1 MTDVAAPA
9 PARPRKL
16 KAQYEVVGDR
26 LRVFR
31 RRRQWF
37 ASVFMALWLTGWTV
51 GCVVLA
57 AVVVQQREVFMLLF
71 AVPFWAAWFFV
82 AAMLIGQLLNFE
94 EFELDR
100 EGARH
105 RAQALVVLSRR
116 ELPLWELRT
125 VEVAAWQRSENSD
138 SPPEVGLVF
147 RTWGRP
153 LRVFA
158 GLPEA
163 ELRWLADQLTKVLDV
178 VRRATQSADLPDM
191 LAKSTDDAELPLQLA
206 PSDMEVPPPSDC
218 QWTLTESFQAIELT
232 SRGRWS
238 WGAVLGLLF
247 INCFWNGIV
256 CVFVAVASGL
266 APGGPQGWERLGLIV
281 FLTPFVAIGL
291 LMFVG
296 LVMTIAEPVRRT
308 SWRVSPREIECR
320 WRWFGYGPRWTYPI
334 DDIAGLDRIELDKSD
349 GNKRGRLG
357 SLRGSWPPA
366 TNTNDC
372 PYRLSLIRRDNVE
385 VCEIGGLTEGEA
397 RWIAD
402 QVQRSRLERFR

>member
-37 ASVFMALWLTGWTV
+37 AAVFMALWLTGWTV

-57 AVVVQQREVFMLLF
+57 AVVIQQREAFMLLF
-71 AVPFWAAWFFV
+71 ALPFWAAWFFV
-82 AAMLIGQLLNFE
+82 AAMLVGQLLNFE

-100 EGARH
+100 AGARH
-105 RAQALVVLSRR
+105 RTQALVVLSRR
-116 ELPLWELRT
+116 ELPLWELRD
-125 VEVAAWQRSENSD
+125 VNVASWQRSENSE

-153 LRVFA
+153 LRAFA

-163 ELRWLADQLTKVLDV
+163 ELRWLADQLSKVLDV
-178 VRRATQSADLPDM
+178 VRSATPDSSMQRTLAALSLDALP
-191 LAKSTDDAELPLQLA
+191 EVLA
-206 PSDMEVPPPSDC
+206 PLEGEVVPPSDC
-218 QWTLTESFQAIELT
+218 QWALSQGFDDIEIVN
-232 SRGRWS
+232 RGRWS

-247 INCFWNGIV
+247 LNCFWNGIV
-256 CVFVAVASGL
+256 GVFVAVASGI

-281 FLTPFVAIGL
+281 FLVPFVAIGL
-291 LMFVG
+291 LIFAG
-296 LVMTIAEPVRRT
+296 LALMLAEPFRRT
-308 SWRVSPREIECR
+308 CWRVSPREIECR

-334 DDIAGLDRIELDKSD
+334 DGLAGLDRIELDKSGD
-349 GNKRGRLG
+349 NKRGRFG
-357 SLRGSWPPA
+357 SLHGSWPPT
-366 TNTNDC
+366 TNADDC
-372 PYRLSLIRRDNVE
+372 PYRLSLVGRDNVE
-385 VCEIGGLTEGEA
+385 VCEIAGLTEGEA
-397 RWIAD
+397 RWIGD
-402 QVQRSRLERFR
+402 QVLRNRLERYH